1 MSSNLVKGS
10 SRTSTH
16 IPNGSGVW
24 IKGWFQSLL
33 FTRGDHKSNSFLVKT
48 NKMDVYN
55 DISNIVYKVRSK
67 YSKCSTDELF
77 DLYAELKEEL
87 DQYEREVTDLERK
100 LPETRKACL
109 QFEKETAVLI
119 YKNQIDSLS
128 YDEVVGK
135 SLKQVETA
143 SVEITVLKKT
153 SMIATLKEEI
163 KKMEEE
169 IQKKTKLIH
178 EITVTRHMLN
188 LHNGLWP
195 TDNPKRFQYDEEEED
210 STKVAEEK

>member
-1 MSSNLVKGS
+1 
-10 SRTSTH
+10 
-16 IPNGSGVW
+16 
-24 IKGWFQSLL
+24 
-33 FTRGDHKSNSFLVKT
+33 
-48 NKMDVYN
+48 MDVYN

-163 KKMEEE
+163 KKTEEE
-169 IQKKTKLIH
+169 IQKKTKLIR
-178 EITVTRHMLN
+178 EISTTRYMLN
-188 LHNGLWP
+188 LHNGLCP
-195 TDNPKRFQYDEEEED
+195 SDSPKRFQYNEEED
-210 STKVAEEK
+210 STKVVEEK